1 MSQVTRV
8 IRINTANTA
17 NRIALDS
24 AATTWGEL
32 QKEMLAHPIAKLAL
46 DGNVKALVRETRVTL
61 ENDDAQ
67 LPPFDC
73 QLIMTV
79 KKSKGGALNDE
90 YTPMD
95 SKQLTAACKSKGIKV
110 GSTNSNTRS
119 KLRLFDKKNG
129 TSSTST
135 KAEVVKKPRTA
146 KKVSRKTVA
155 PVQKAKGVCV
165 DPEVKAKMEK
175 KAKKAAK
182 KAAKQAKKDAK
193 VLGLADSIKGV
204 INEDDSKSVCPAYD
218 VDADL
223 NAISKATTDIEVMDD
238 NQQPSAVISALG
250 RLSKTSETT
259 SAVANL
265 VAIAVEKVRTYEFAP
280 ESEVKSLRK

>member
-95 SKQLTAACKSKGIKV
+95 SKQLSAACKSKGLKV

-155 PVQKAKGVCV
+155 KSVCV